1 MLKNYV
7 EEKYQ
12 ERVKN
17 SDAPSFLLLTQS
29 SDESGQKS
37 DAPSF
42 SLLSQKSEDSGK
54 KSGST
59 GKVVYC
65 EDRPEQDPNSL
76 DCGYL
81 VCYMM
86 NRICSKRKIEKTM
99 VGEELKKFKAHLI
112 STFIR
117 DYQLPH

>member
-1 MLKNYV
+1 MEN
-7 EEKYQ
+7 KYK
-12 ERVKN
+12 ERAKN
-17 SDAPSFLLLTQS
+17 SDAPSFLLLSQS
-29 SDESGQKS
+29 SDESGKKS
-37 DAPSF
+37 DVPSF

-54 KSGST
+54 KSHQP
-59 GKVVYC
+59 GKVVYYQ
-65 EDRPEQDPNSL
+65 DRPEQANGSL

-86 NRICSKRKIEKTM
+86 NRICSKTKIEQTM

-112 STFIR
+112 STFIK